1 MYKLIFIIISIFFN
15 INNKDN
21 INIINLNGTNYILD
35 YKGTKYNV
43 EYKYDNWKIYNSY
56 KITNEHDMKIIVSKL
71 ISIHPIHSSDYKSYR
86 TVDDLVYEW
95 KQHNLAFTLLPKG
108 KYKDMAR
115 DVDLDPKDQN
125 KSYIEMY
132 KIREK

>member
-86 TVDDLVYEW
+86 TVDDLIYEW
-95 KQHNLAFTLLPKG
+95 KQHNLAFTLLPNG

>member
-1 MYKLIFIIISIFFN
+1 MYKLIFLIISIFFN

-21 INIINLNGTNYILD
+21 ISITNINGYNYILD
-35 YKGTKYNV
+35 YKGTKYNI
-43 EYKYDNWKIYNSY
+43 EYTYDNWKIYNSY
-56 KITNEHDMKIIVSKL
+56 KITNEYDMNIIVSKL

-86 TVDDLVYEW
+86 TVSDLVYEW
-95 KQHNLAFTLLPKG
+95 KQHNLAYRVLPNG
-108 KYKDMAR
+108 KYKDMAK

-132 KIREK
+132 NIRKK